1 MSAFLYTMQQV
12 NFLKNKG
19 IDSYAAIVDWMET
32 FDSVSTFNAL
42 KIIVENKIDLLEGDN
57 REIIKQKQAIKSK
70 NKQLQ

>member
-32 FDSVSTFNAL
+32 FDSVSTFDAL

>member
-57 REIIKQKQAIKSK
+57 REIIK
-70 NKQLQ
+70 